1 MDNIREPAHYIYEQY
16 GSGCTGFNLVP
27 LQNNNKECHICA
39 DISFNPPECFLSGI
53 DKDPDC
59 ITRCNMLPNCTS
71 VCTSVLLLS
80 PQYASET
87 DETAYMDCCVPMR
100 QQINGESA
108 LMAREQCC
116 RDWFVVQGVS
126 VEEARVRCCNT
137 AALEDNFP
145 PYCAQEICHFKI
157 LEQNMSKIR
166 DIWVQDAVGEALE
179 NDCTGADC
187 GIVGEVTLASD
198 GVLGSAMV
206 NNQLLQA
213 EGPARQGLFF
223 DSVDQSVIWI
233 YFSLCFTGRYAP
245 SVLCACTCLALR
257 CVLIRTCL
265 HYMHSF
271 IHVVCVCMYVC
282 IYACVYAHQVYLHIN
297 QVCKHVAMVSCVN
310 RRALNSRC

>member
-1 MDNIREPAHYIYEQY
+1 MLCVRARSLCEYRCVWNYKFQSGVISDRMDNIREPAHYIYEQY
-16 GSGCTGFNLVP
+16 GSGCTGFNLRP
-27 LQNNNKECHICA
+27 LQNGNKICHICA
-39 DISFNPPECFLSGI
+39 DITFNPPECFLSGI

-71 VCTSVLLLS
+71 VCTSVLLSS

-100 QQINGESA
+100 QQINGENA

-116 RDWFVVQGVS
+116 RDWYVVQGVS
-126 VEEARVRCCNT
+126 VEDARIRCCNT
-137 AALEDNFP
+137 AALEDLFP

-213 EGPARQGLFF
+213 EGPARQALFF
-223 DSVDQSVIWI
+223 DSVDQSVI
-233 YFSLCFTGRYAP
+233 
-245 SVLCACTCLALR
+245 
-257 CVLIRTCL
+257 
-265 HYMHSF
+265 
-271 IHVVCVCMYVC
+271 
-282 IYACVYAHQVYLHIN
+282 
-297 QVCKHVAMVSCVN
+297 
-310 RRALNSRC
+310 